1 MLGIS
6 LASCFHF
13 FCRFFTM
20 CLFIKLSGRFDR
32 CFVPIRDP
40 ENFKNLKS
48 QFVLGISAASL
59 GVWSWW
65 AFDIFTLIASYM
77 SIEDLAAQTVLRNI
91 GLLTFMIPVGLSTA
105 AVILVGNMIG
115 AKNIQGAVIYAKMIS
130 LTGVIWAVG
139 SVLFINVLQ
148 G

>member
-1 MLGIS
+1 M
-6 LASCFHF
+6 
-13 FCRFFTM
+13 
-20 CLFIKLSGRFDR
+20 
-32 CFVPIRDP
+32 
-40 ENFKNLKS
+40 
-48 QFVLGISAASL
+48 LGISAASL